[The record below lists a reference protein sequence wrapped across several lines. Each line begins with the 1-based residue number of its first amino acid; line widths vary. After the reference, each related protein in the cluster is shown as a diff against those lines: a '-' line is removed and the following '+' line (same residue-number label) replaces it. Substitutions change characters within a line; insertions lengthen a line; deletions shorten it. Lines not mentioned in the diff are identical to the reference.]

1 MQKYDLSR
9 RPFHIYKYVGPRT
22 WLLGL
27 FDRLNPILVRVFHR
41 LFVQSPA
48 LDADWRTQPGRLLFD
63 QKDRLLQVLS
73 EDSKATASF
82 LVAILAWT
90 SQKRPRFR
98 GVLNGFF
105 IPCKSLPSLPL
116 LPDCTWFKL
125 QAETKEP
132 RFYWEAI
139 AKHPRLHTGE
149 TASKITTKVCLASVA
164 GADDYLRG
172 KVVID
177 GGAWIGDTA
186 LLLQDSPAEKVYAF
200 EPIPGIFEALV
211 EVCAPFRKIQ
221 PVQLGLGK
229 VDQEATFVVNDSGS
243 RLAESGTC
251 KIPVTTIDR
260 FMAGRG
266 ETCGLIKLDVEGM
279 ESDVIE
285 GAIETI
291 KRDKPILV
299 ISIYHNPRDFF
310 MIAQRIHALG
320 LGYKLDIVPGHY
332 KLLTEEIMLVGQI
345 AAPEDAMNP
354 ISPCCHP

>member
-27 FDRLNPILVRVFHR
+27 FDRLNPILVRVFHC
-41 LFVQSPA
+41 LFVRSPA
-48 LDADWRTQPGRLLFD
+48 LEADWRGQPGGSLFD

-73 EDSKATASF
+73 EDSKTAAAF
-82 LVAILAWT
+82 LIAVLAWT

-98 GVLNGFF
+98 SVLNGFF
-105 IPCKSLPSLPL
+105 IPCKSLPRIPL
-116 LPDCTWFKL
+116 RPDCTWFKL
-125 QAETKEP
+125 QAKKKEP
-132 RFYWEAI
+132 RFYWEAV
-139 AKHPRLHTGE
+139 AKYPRLHTGE
-149 TASKITTKVCLASVA
+149 TASKITTKVCLASVP
-164 GADDYLRG
+164 GANDYLRG

-186 LLLQDSPAEKVYAF
+186 LLLQDTPAEKVYAF
-200 EPIPGIFEALV
+200 EPVPGIFEALV
-211 EVCAPFRKIQ
+211 EVSALFRKIQ
-221 PVQLGLGK
+221 PIQLGLGK
-229 VDQEATFVVNDSGS
+229 AEQTATFSVNDSGS

-251 KIPVTTIDR
+251 RIHVTTIDR
-260 FMAGRG
+260 FMVGRG
-266 ETCGLIKLDVEGM
+266 EACGLIKLDVEGM

-285 GAIETI
+285 GAMETI

-299 ISIYHNPRDFF
+299 ISIYHNPLDFF

-332 KLLTEEIMLVGQI
+332 KLLTEETMLVGQI
-345 AAPEDAMNP
+345 PAPGGGMNP
-354 ISPCCHP
+354 NSTNRNP